1 MNDWS
6 ADGRYLV
13 YTQAGPEGGTELW
26 LLPTSGDRKPVP
38 FLKTQ
43 YNVLQGQV
51 SPDSKWIAYTSNES
65 GRNEIYVQSFP
76 AGGGRWLVSSS
87 GGSLARWRRDSKEL
101 FYRAPDG
108 RLMATPVRQAAK
120 GLEFGTPSPLFRVSE
135 AQGIFSYPY
144 DLSPDGQKILALVPT
159 QVARD
164 AASLNVIVNWD
175 AELKKK

>member
-1 MNDWS
+1 
-6 ADGRYLV
+6 
-13 YTQAGPEGGTELW
+13 LW

-43 YNVLQGQV
+43 FNVYQGQV

-76 AGGGRWLVSSS
+76 TGGGRWLVSSS
-87 GGSLARWRRDSKEL
+87 GGSLARWRRDGKEL

-108 RLMATPVRQAAK
+108 RLMVAPVRQTAQ
-120 GLEFGTPSPLFRVSE
+120 GLEFGTPVPLFRISE
-135 AQGIFSYPY
+135 PQGIFSYPY
-144 DLSPDGQKILALVPT
+144 DLSPDGQKILALVPG
-159 QVARD
+159 QVAGD

-175 AELKKK
+175 AKAKP